1 MYAMYKALLNFLQ
14 ILSFSRSG
22 SGALDK
28 ISEHRKNSDLIFS
41 MLTQSDVTSRKVCE
55 NFHSYNSILTTIN
68 LKASLNEE
76 GQGSSYHF

>member
-1 MYAMYKALLNFLQ
+1 MYAMYKALLSFLQ

-28 ISEHRKNSDLIFS
+28 IPEQRTLMIFS

-55 NFHSYNSILTTIN
+55 NVHSYNAILTTIN
-68 LKASLNEE
+68 LKASLNKE
-76 GQGSSYHF
+76 GQGSSSHF

>member
-14 ILSFSRSG
+14 IISFSRSG

-28 ISEHRKNSDLIFS
+28 ISEHNSDMIFS

-55 NFHSYNSILTTIN
+55 NFHSCNSILITIN